1 MIVAVLIISLQRMTE
16 YLANIICNLYITRKR
31 YITTVTKFT
40 PKHAPDTVHLSYDD
54 GISSE
59 LLLFSKPSK
68 NKNKKRASTAIAFV
82 DLKDSGARELTRRE
96 QMSLEKKLSAL
107 YAANDAAKSSR
118 AAAVATEKKESE
130 ARLALE
136 QAEQSERLSGKKRR
150 SGSTFSSAT
159 SSSSALGQKGGP
171 RPRTKS
177 SYRGV
182 SSTKGGK
189 WEARAS
195 FAGKKNFIGTFVDE
209 KKAARAYDAFLQE
222 RGVDRPYNF
231 PVLDAEDE
239 SGGDS
244 VNESDGDDGGED
256 DEGTARRLKKRSTRS
271 SSGADALTRKT
282 KKRRVQSSKKG
293 AVVVP
298 SRTSHFNGVAWRFVF
313 SILCF
318 FHTYLTEY
326 LTNKIKKIL

>member
-1 MIVAVLIISLQRMTE
+1 M
-16 YLANIICNLYITRKR
+16 
-31 YITTVTKFT
+31 
-40 PKHAPDTVHLSYDD
+40 HLSYDD

-107 YAANDAAKSSR
+107 YAANDAAESSR

-189 WEARAS
+189 WDVRAS

-239 SGGDS
+239 SGGD
-244 VNESDGDDGGED
+244 DGRED

-298 SRTSHFNGVAWRFVF
+298 SRTSHFNGVAWRFVSF
-313 SILCF
+313 VSYYVL
-318 FHTYLTEY
+318 FHLLTEY
-326 LTNKIKKIL
+326 LTNKK